1 MRQTLDRVQVSYWFV
16 PLVAAICAFLLS
28 RLTLWADARIPNAPA
43 GTFGLFQVGS
53 VIAVRTALLGI
64 AATILT
70 TTGVVFS
77 LLMVPLSVAASQF
90 GSRLLRVYLK
100 DRTIQIILG
109 IFVGTFVYC
118 LSLAISVPTADPTME
133 GPQISVTLAFFLSLV
148 AFASVIVLIHNIGV
162 ILQAPNVVAAASH
175 ELRAVIRSY
184 VPVAKNRPTTGDHAP
199 ATSESSSP
207 YLKEE
212 ALRQRVEQEGDPIFA
227 QNLGYIRDIDPNM
240 ANLLS
245 KTPDLVVHFVR
256 KPGDFIQPGDLVARA
271 WPPHVTSQHVLQQI
285 QDAYRLGNSR
295 SPAQDIGYGI
305 NQLVEVALRAL
316 SPAIND
322 PFTAMTCLD
331 HIGAGIAL
339 FVECHPDRAY
349 FYDAQL
355 KLRVIVDP
363 LTYSELLD
371 AAFNMIRRAA
381 RDNSEVL
388 LWMLNTI
395 GTLSLKAPIPEQRS
409 ELARHARLI
418 EMENQAGSAVL
429 PDRERISRRCAEL
442 LAALENGAAGPSSS
456 GVPGVPSPE
465 STREAAADRCVP

>member
-1 MRQTLDRVQVSYWFV
+1 MRQTLDRIQVSFWFV
-16 PLVAAICAFLLS
+16 PLIASILAVLLAC
-28 RLTLWADARIPNAPA
+28 LTMWLDARLPNVPP
-43 GTFGLFQVGS
+43 GPFGLFSGTSPV
-53 VIAVRTALLGI
+53 VVRTALIGM

-70 TTGVVFS
+70 TTGVVYS
-77 LLMVPLSVAASQF
+77 LLTVPLSVAASQF

-100 DRTIQIILG
+100 DRTTQTVLG
-109 IFVGTFVYC
+109 IFVGAAIYC
-118 LSLAISVPTADPTME
+118 LSLGLLVSGNDSRLET
-133 GPQISVTLAFFLSLV
+133 PQISIGLGLMVTLAAYASLI
-148 AFASVIVLIHNIGV
+148 ALIHRIGV
-162 ILQAPNVVAAASH
+162 FLQAPNVVAAASQ

-184 VPVAKNRPTTGDHAP
+184 VPVAKNRPTAGGHSA
-199 ATSESSSP
+199 ATSEPSRP

-227 QNLGYIRDIDPNM
+227 RSLGYIRDIDPNM

-256 KPGDFIQPGDLVARA
+256 KPGDFIQPGDLIARA

-305 NQLVEVALRAL
+305 NQLVEVALRAM

-349 FYDAQL
+349 FYDAQR

-388 LWMLNTI
+388 LCMLNTI
-395 GTLSLKAPIPEQRS
+395 GTLSLKAPLPEQRS

-442 LAALENGAAGPSSS
+442 LAALEDVATGP
-456 GVPGVPSPE
+456 
-465 STREAAADRCVP
+465 RCYARP

>member
-1 MRQTLDRVQVSYWFV
+1 
-16 PLVAAICAFLLS
+16 
-28 RLTLWADARIPNAPA
+28 
-43 GTFGLFQVGS
+43 
-53 VIAVRTALLGI
+53 
-64 AATILT
+64 
-70 TTGVVFS
+70 VF
-77 LLMVPLSVAASQF
+77 
-90 GSRLLRVYLK
+90 
-100 DRTIQIILG
+100 
-109 IFVGTFVYC
+109 
-118 LSLAISVPTADPTME
+118 
-133 GPQISVTLAFFLSLV
+133 
-148 AFASVIVLIHNIGV
+148 
-162 ILQAPNVVAAASH
+162 LQAPNVVAAASQ

-184 VPVAKNRPTTGDHAP
+184 VPVAKNRPAAGGHST
-199 ATSESSSP
+199 ATAEPSSP

-227 QNLGYIRDIDPNM
+227 RNLGYIRDIDPNM

-256 KPGDFIQPGDLVARA
+256 KPGDFIQPGDLIARA

-322 PFTAMTCLD
+322 PFTAMTCLH

-339 FVECHPDRAY
+339 FVDCHPDQAF
-349 FYDAQL
+349 FYDAQH
-355 KLRVIVDP
+355 KLRVIIDP

-395 GTLSLKAPIPEQRS
+395 GALARKSPSSEQRS

-418 EMENQAGSAVL
+418 ELENLAGSAVQ
-429 PDRERISRRCAEL
+429 PDRQRVSRRCAEL
-442 LAALENGAAGPSSS
+442 LTALENGVCGPSSS
-456 GVPGVPSPE
+456 GAPG
-465 STREAAADRCVP
+465 